1 MRGKNIYNMTEGI
14 LLIDKP
20 LDWTSQDVV
29 NKIRRIFHTK
39 KVGHT
44 GTLDPL
50 ATGVLVVL
58 IGNSCKLCDYF
69 QRGNKE
75 YIATVTFGIKTP
87 TLDLES
93 QIIEEEN
100 TEHLTEDIL
109 KDACQKFIG
118 EQYQIPPMTSAI
130 KIDGKPLYSL
140 AHQGIEFDLKPR
152 KIIINN
158 INIEKSSYEKGHF
171 IAEIRINC
179 SHGTYIRSLARD
191 IGEACNTFATLTGLV
206 RVQNH
211 IFNISDCISMEELKT
226 ATDPHQYL
234 KGNKLLKNIF
244 DYIDLNDKDTKTLSY
259 GQYVPIKSED
269 KPLPYLAYHNDQLI
283 AICRIKDNYLKP
295 KKVFILP

>member
-1 MRGKNIYNMTEGI
+1 MQGKNIYNMTEGI

-20 LDWTSQDVV
+20 LSWTSQDVV
-29 NKIRRIFHTK
+29 NKVRRIFHTK

-109 KDACQKFIG
+109 KEACHKFIG
-118 EQYQIPPMTSAI
+118 EQDQIPPMTSAI

-158 INIEKSSYEKGHF
+158 INLH
-171 IAEIRINC
+171 
-179 SHGTYIRSLARD
+179 
-191 IGEACNTFATLTGLV
+191 
-206 RVQNH
+206 
-211 IFNISDCISMEELKT
+211 
-226 ATDPHQYL
+226 
-234 KGNKLLKNIF
+234 
-244 DYIDLNDKDTKTLSY
+244 
-259 GQYVPIKSED
+259 
-269 KPLPYLAYHNDQLI
+269 
-283 AICRIKDNYLKP
+283 
-295 KKVFILP
+295 